1 MLIIFFL
8 LFNTFMFFLTK
19 KKERKFTK
27 IEACSRKSKV
37 QVGPGMN
44 AVSNASSAEEKQKKF
59 MLLD

>member
-1 MLIIFFL
+1 
-8 LFNTFMFFLTK
+8 MFFLTK

-27 IEACSRKSKV
+27 IEACPRKSKV
-37 QVGPGMN
+37 QVGPGMD